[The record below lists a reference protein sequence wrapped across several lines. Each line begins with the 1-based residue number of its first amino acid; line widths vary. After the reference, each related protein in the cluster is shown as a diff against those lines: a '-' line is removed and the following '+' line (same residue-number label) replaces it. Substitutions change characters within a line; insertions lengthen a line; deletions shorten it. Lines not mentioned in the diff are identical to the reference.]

1 MPERSHRTIMRSL
14 ACVQTD
20 GGENVERIEQAVI
33 LAAGE
38 GQRLR
43 PFTASKPKVM
53 IPIANKPILRYVIE
67 AVAKNGIRKIVIV
80 VGYRK
85 DQVIDYFGA
94 GEHFNVEIDY
104 IEQQQQLGTAH
115 ALKQVSEKVSGRF
128 LALSGD
134 NIIQP
139 DTISELTRARE
150 TTILVKEQ
158 ENISK
163 YGVIEARDGVVT
175 SIVEKP
181 KETLSHLVNT
191 GIYAFGDEIFDLIDQ
206 ETDLTSVILHMVTLG
221 HEVRTCEAT
230 GTWLDVVY
238 PWDMLQLNDSAL
250 AKLSPTTGGT
260 IESGVNIKGTVSIG
274 KGTTVRSNSYIVGP
288 VTIGEN
294 CEIGPSVC
302 ILPSTSIGDNV
313 CISPFTTIANSIIA
327 DGVEI
332 GASSHVQDSI
342 IDRGCQARGHFV
354 TQSDETEI
362 RIDDEYH
369 RVHIGAMMGERCTIG
384 NSVVTSPGVII
395 GNRCQIKALK
405 ALEESIPDESLVM

>member
-1 MPERSHRTIMRSL
+1 
-14 ACVQTD
+14 
-20 GGENVERIEQAVI
+20 VERIEQAVI

-67 AVAKNGIRKIVIV
+67 AGARNGIRRIVIV

-94 GEHFNVEIDY
+94 GESFDVEIDY
-104 IEQQQQLGTAH
+104 VEQKQQLGTAH
-115 ALKQVSEKVSGRF
+115 ALKQARDRLNGRF
-128 LALSGD
+128 LTLSGD
-134 NIIQP
+134 NIIEP
-139 DTISELTRARE
+139 DTISELIQAET
-150 TTILVKEQ
+150 TTILVREQ

-163 YGVIEARDGVVT
+163 YGVIEAENGVVT

-191 GIYAFGDEIFDLIDQ
+191 GIYAFSDDIFDLIEQ
-206 ETDLTSVILHMVTLG
+206 ETDLTSVILNMITQG
-221 HEVRTCEAT
+221 HEVKTCQVT

-250 AKLSPTTGGT
+250 AKISPVTGGT
-260 IESGVNIKGTVSIG
+260 IESGVSMKGLVSVG
-274 KGTTVRSNSYIVGP
+274 KGTTIRSNSYIVGP
-288 VTIGEN
+288 AIIGEN

-313 CISPFTTIANSIIA
+313 CISPFTIIENSIIA

-332 GASSHVQDSI
+332 GPGSHVLDSI
-342 IDRGCQARGHFV
+342 IDRGCQITGHFV
-354 TQSDETEI
+354 TQSGETEI
-362 RIDDEYH
+362 KVDDEH
-369 RVHIGAMMGERCTIG
+369 NLVHIGAMLGEHCSIG
-384 NSVVTSPGVII
+384 DSVVTAPGIII
-395 GNRCQIKALK
+395 GNHCRVKALK
-405 ALEESIPDESLVM
+405 SLEESIPDEGLVV